1 MNVAHVFWSLGF
13 GGIETM
19 LVNIANSQTAAGAE
33 VSVVIINDA
42 WDESLLR
49 AFRQDVRVVLLHRR
63 YRSKGLGFIFRL
75 NSALRRIDPDVVH
88 LHDPR
93 LFGVMFSRRLRRRT
107 CATLHDVPYGTLGV
121 TSRIRDCLPFINFM
135 CSGNVAYLDLVPRVF
150 SISEAVASELH
161 DKYGIGSVVVN
172 NGINTAAFSKRPLGR
187 AAQRPLRMV
196 QVSRLVHQKKGQD
209 LLLEAVARMNG
220 AVCADFIGVGSSLEY
235 LQKMAARLG
244 VESLVRFLGKKPQAY
259 IMENLQSYDLF
270 VQPSRYEGFGLTV
283 AEAMASRLPVLVSA
297 GQGPAEVTCG
307 DKYGWT
313 FANGNVDDLVHT
325 LTYINNHFQ
334 EVLFKAENARKY
346 VIGTYDVSVTANRY
360 LEEYKKI

>member
-1 MNVAHVFWSLGF
+1 MKVAHVFWSLGF

-19 LVNIANSQTAAGAE
+19 LVNIANAQTAAGAE

-42 WDESLLR
+42 WDESLLK
-49 AFRQDVRVVLLHRR
+49 AFSPDVKIVLLHRR

-75 NSALRRIDPDVVH
+75 NSVLRRIGPDVVH

-121 TSRIRDCLPFINFM
+121 TSRLRDFLPFINFM
-135 CSGNVAYLDLVPRVF
+135 CSGNVAYLDVVPRVF

-161 DKYGIGSVVVN
+161 GKYGISSVVVD
-172 NGINTAAFSKRPLGR
+172 NGINTAAFSKRPADR

-196 QVSRLVHQKKGQD
+196 QVSRLEHQKKGQD

-313 FANGNVDDLVHT
+313 FENDDADDMVGK
-325 LTYINNHFQ
+325 LTYICSHYG
-334 EVLFKAENARKY
+334 EAAAKAESALRY
-346 VIGTYDVSVTANRY
+346 VVGKYDVSVTAGKY
-360 LEEYKKI
+360 LEEYWKM